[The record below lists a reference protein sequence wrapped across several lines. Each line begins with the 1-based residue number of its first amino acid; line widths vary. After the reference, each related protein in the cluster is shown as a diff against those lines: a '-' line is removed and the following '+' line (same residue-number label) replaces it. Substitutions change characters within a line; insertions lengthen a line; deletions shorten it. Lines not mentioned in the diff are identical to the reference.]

1 MMPAKPAM
9 RIFSPWPLLTPSD
22 SNVAG
27 GRHEP
32 ARQKKIHRMA
42 NELCHMPAAAEN
54 FYAIYMAN
62 SLRHIASL
70 WNAAT
75 Q

>member
-1 MMPAKPAM
+1 
-9 RIFSPWPLLTPSD
+9 
-22 SNVAG
+22 
-27 GRHEP
+27 
-32 ARQKKIHRMA
+32 MA
-42 NELCHMPAAAEN
+42 NELCHVPAAAEN